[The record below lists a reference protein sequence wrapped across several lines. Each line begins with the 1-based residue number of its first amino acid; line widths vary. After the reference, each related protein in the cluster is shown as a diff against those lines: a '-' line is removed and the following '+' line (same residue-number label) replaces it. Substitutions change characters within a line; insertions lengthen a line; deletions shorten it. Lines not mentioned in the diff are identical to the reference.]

1 MGLNNIL
8 VYVDEGF
15 DLDVDSQFVRR
26 VVEKVFCE
34 LEVEGAEMS
43 LTIGGDEL
51 MRELNLKYRS
61 VPDTTDVLSFPFC
74 EGEDFISPPDGVI
87 YLGEVIISYP
97 QAKKQARG
105 EYGHSLKRELSL
117 LIVHGVLHLLGYDH
131 GHEMSALEERIQAQT
146 NSKY

>member
-1 MGLNNIL
+1 MNNIL
-8 VYVDEGF
+8 VYVGEGF
-15 DLDVDSQFVRR
+15 DLDVDPQFVRR
-26 VVEKVFCE
+26 VAEKVFCE

-43 LTIGGDEL
+43 LTIGRDEL

-61 VPDTTDVLSFPFC
+61 VPGTTDVLSFPFR
-74 EGEDFISPPDGVI
+74 EGENFISPPDGVL

-97 QAKKQARG
+97 QAKKQAR
-105 EYGHSLKRELSL
+105 EYGHSFQRELSW

-131 GHEMSALEERIQAQT
+131 GDEMSALEERIRAQA

>member
-1 MGLNNIL
+1 LNNIL
-8 VYVDEGF
+8 VYVGEGF
-15 DLDVDSQFVRR
+15 NLDVDLQFVRR
-26 VVEKVFCE
+26 VAEKVFYE
-34 LEVEGAEMS
+34 LGVEGAEVS

-74 EGEDFISPPDGVI
+74 EGENFISPPDGVI

-97 QAKKQARG
+97 QAKKQAQ
-105 EYGHSLKRELSL
+105 EYRHSFQRELSL

-131 GHEMSALEERIQAQT
+131 GHEMSALEERIVSDT
-146 NSKY
+146 I